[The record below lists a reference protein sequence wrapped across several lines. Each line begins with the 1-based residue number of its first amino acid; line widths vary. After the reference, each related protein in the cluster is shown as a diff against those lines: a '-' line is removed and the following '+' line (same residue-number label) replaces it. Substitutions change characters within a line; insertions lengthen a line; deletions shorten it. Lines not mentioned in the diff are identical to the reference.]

1 MQRCHDEIPCV
12 YEAEEGNERSRV
24 QEFGKIISDLSDGQ
38 VWPRASLRASKYM
51 ANIER
56 RNLMAKDEFKNLGFA
71 EEDESPTKDRK
82 DGGKKENTEILW

>member
-1 MQRCHDEIPCV
+1 
-12 YEAEEGNERSRV
+12 
-24 QEFGKIISDLSDGQ
+24 
-38 VWPRASLRASKYM
+38 M